1 MGELTLVIGN
11 KNYSSWSLRP
21 WILLRHMAVPFNEVR
36 LPLFLPESVERLKQY
51 SPTGKVPALQDGSLA
66 VWDSLAICEYVSEQ
80 YLGGS
85 GWPRS
90 VAERA
95 LARAFAAEMHSGFQA
110 LRNAWPMNVR
120 LQRKMPVDA
129 AIGRDIER
137 ICDIWKKCLEKSGG
151 PWLFGEFGIVDAM
164 YAPVA
169 LRFYSYQP
177 ELPELAAAYVRTQLG
192 TPAMQ
197 EWMAAGKAEVEVIKE
212 DEVGYLLGEADWNYT
227 PANAKGINF

>member
-21 WILLRHMAVPFNEVR
+21 WILLRHMAVPFAELR
-36 LPLFLPESVERLKQY
+36 LPLFLPQSVERLKQY

-66 VWDSLAICEYVSEQ
+66 VWDSLAICEYISEQ
-80 YLGGS
+80 YLNAR
-85 GWPRS
+85 GWPQS

-95 LARAFAAEMHSGFQA
+95 QARSYAAEMHAGFQA
-110 LRNAWPMNVR
+110 LRGAWPMNVR
-120 LQRKMPVDA
+120 LLRKMPVDGA
-129 AIGRDIER
+129 VARDIER
-137 ICDIWKKCLEKSGG
+137 ICDIWTACLNKSGG

-164 YAPVA
+164 FAPVA
-169 LRFYSYQP
+169 LRFHSYQP
-177 ELPELAAAYVRTQLG
+177 ELPELVASYVRTQLG

-197 EWMAAGKAEVEVIKE
+197 EWMSAATAEVEVIKE
-212 DEVGYLLGEADWNYT
+212 DEVGYLLGEPDWNYQ